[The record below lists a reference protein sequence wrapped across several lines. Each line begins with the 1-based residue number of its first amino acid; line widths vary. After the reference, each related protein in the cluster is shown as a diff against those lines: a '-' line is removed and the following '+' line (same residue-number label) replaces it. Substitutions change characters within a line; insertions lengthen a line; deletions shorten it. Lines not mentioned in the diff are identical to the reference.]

1 MTVKHKI
8 KCNGSEV
15 LVREAEDKTYQ
26 LSIQATTN
34 PLGFG
39 NVLATFSDIETAKKG
54 AELFCILMAEMK
66 EDGYHLENDHFVK
79 ADRDKIPVANCLRER
94 MSEED
99 WKKLTSRG

>member
-26 LSIQATTN
+26 LSIQATNN

-39 NVLATFSDIETAKKG
+39 NVLETFSDIETAIKG
-54 AELFCILMAEMK
+54 AELFCKLLAEKK
-66 EDGYHLENDHFVK
+66 EDGYHLENDEFVK
-79 ADRDKIPVANCLRER
+79 ADCENIPVAGFLRER
-94 MSEED
+94 M
-99 WKKLTSRG
+99 